1 MVVLIPINNSI
12 SKSCSGLSP
21 FGGCFHGGGGGFSET
36 KKNTAA
42 APQNLLRYLFFSV
55 LTLYGLK

>member
-21 FGGCFHGGGGGFSET
+21 FGGCFHGGGGGGSGGFSET
-36 KKNTAA
+36 KKN
-42 APQNLLRYLFFSV
+42 
-55 LTLYGLK
+55 